1 MGTLTGTT
9 MKRKAHPY
17 SAIGHRLQELREA
30 SGASLIEVAAEAG
43 ISRQQLWRIETGL
56 SMNPSVSLLMKLA
69 AVYKIDLA
77 TITRPRA
84 RPSNRTLLIIAQH
97 IEKIS
102 GPERDLLDALA
113 KQLVARAD
121 NTDSAS
127 PLTRPGPPGLK
138 KKGSETPGGASGSN
152 DGGAALVVTTDKDD
166 ERHPATPLPCC
177 PR

>member
-1 MGTLTGTT
+1 

-30 SGASLIEVAAEAG
+30 SGVSLIEVAAEAG

-69 AVYKIDLA
+69 AVYKVDLA

-84 RPSNRTLLIIAQH
+84 RPPNRTLLIIAQH
-97 IEKIS
+97 IDKIS
-102 GPERDLLDALA
+102 GPERNFLDALA

-127 PLTRPGPPGLK
+127 PPPRPGLPCLK
-138 KKGSETPGGASGSN
+138 KKGSGTAGGASGSN
-152 DGGAALVVTTDKDD
+152 DGAALVVTTDKDD
-166 ERHPATPLPCC
+166 ERHRAPPTCC
-177 PR
+177 PG